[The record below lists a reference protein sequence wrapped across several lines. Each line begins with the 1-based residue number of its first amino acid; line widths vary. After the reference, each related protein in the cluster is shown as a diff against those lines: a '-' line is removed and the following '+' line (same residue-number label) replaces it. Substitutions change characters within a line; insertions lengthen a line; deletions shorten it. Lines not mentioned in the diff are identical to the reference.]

1 MSNPSYGPSGEHHA
15 TFPLNGQAAGSDPRG
30 YGAPSP
36 VSMPSMPGRGPAVA
50 TLILGVVLMIVI
62 APIAFVAAMLYGIAS
77 TPGKTVQGGTTDNG
91 SVVTVTADGHFTV
104 KAVAGKDPE
113 CSLIDSSGTRYR
125 LDPYGDNGKS
135 YVASGVPAGQYKLQC
150 VAATVGTKV
159 IAYNTAPEAVTQIF
173 VMPFLWG
180 TIVGVAGVIAVI
192 VGIVLL
198 VRVNGKRRRI
208 AGEAMTGAVR

>member
-1 MSNPSYGPSGEHHA
+1 MSNPSYGPSGDQHA
-15 TFPLNGQAAGSDPRG
+15 AFPLNGQAARSDPRG

-36 VSMPSMPGRGPAVA
+36 VSVPSMPGRGPAVA
-50 TLILGVVLMIVI
+50 TLILGAVLMIVI
-62 APIAFVAAMLYGIAS
+62 APIAFFAAMLYGIAS
-77 TPGKTVQGGTTDNG
+77 TPGRSVQGGTTDNG

-135 YVASGVPAGQYKLQC
+135 YVASGVPAGQYKLRC

-208 AGEAMTGAVR
+208 MGEAMTGAVR

>member
-77 TPGKTVQGGTTDNG
+77 TPGKTVQGGTTRRSRSMVRPQAPIPG
-91 SVVTVTADGHFTV
+91 GTA
-104 KAVAGKDPE
+104 
-113 CSLIDSSGTRYR
+113 
-125 LDPYGDNGKS
+125 
-135 YVASGVPAGQYKLQC
+135 
-150 VAATVGTKV
+150 
-159 IAYNTAPEAVTQIF
+159 
-173 VMPFLWG
+173 
-180 TIVGVAGVIAVI
+180 
-192 VGIVLL
+192 LL
-198 VRVNGKRRRI
+198 PR
-208 AGEAMTGAVR
+208 